1 MHAHT
6 ENITHV
12 VWDWNGTLFHD
23 ADALIASTIEA
34 FTRLGLPPLTPERY
48 RELHTQPIDAFY
60 DRLLGRPVPPALRAQ
75 LHAAFHTAY
84 AHRRPGIGLA
94 PDALAAL
101 HTVAQ
106 TGRTQS
112 VLSMY
117 PHDALSALIDHFALR
132 PYLARADGQQGPD
145 AGYKR
150 HHLTAHLR
158 ALDRSPGSTLLIG
171 DSVDDARAAK
181 AVGVRCVLYAS
192 GLHTP
197 DALRAE
203 GVPVVHTLE
212 EALTTARP
220 PTSQQPRTPHP
231 IPSRTPGYR
240 RCTWTPTES
249 PSPPETESAQT

>member
-1 MHAHT
+1 MHTPT
-6 ENITHV
+6 EHITHI

-34 FTRLGLPPLTPERY
+34 FARLGLPPLTPERY
-48 RELHTQPIDAFY
+48 RELHTQPIDTFY
-60 DRLLGRPVPPALRAQ
+60 DRLLGRPVPPALRTQ
-75 LHAAFHTAY
+75 LHTAFHNAY
-84 AHRRPGIGLA
+84 AHRRPDIGLA

-132 PYLARADGQQGPD
+132 PYLARADGQQGAD
-145 AGYKR
+145 TGYKR
-150 HHLTAHLR
+150 DHLTAHLH
-158 ALDRSPGSTLLIG
+158 ALDRAPGNALLIG

-192 GLHTP
+192 GLHAP
-197 DALRAE
+197 HALRAE
-203 GVPVVHTLE
+203 GVPVVHTLAD
-212 EALTTARP
+212 ALTTALP
-220 PTSQQPRTPHP
+220 PAS
-231 IPSRTPGYR
+231 
-240 RCTWTPTES
+240 
-249 PSPPETESAQT
+249 